1 MKRGGKILAVLLLA
15 LWCSFQPATVHATE
29 AQPPTE
35 AQTEAVT
42 GPETEPQ
49 TEEEARQGGGYNSKQ
64 TFGIDTELD
73 GLSGS
78 AKYLGSQYR
87 DHYSLDLEKTGITE
101 ILDAGLNA
109 VANLLFYGIKLFGML
124 VCFVVNLCLNFSFA
138 DTFSGMITD
147 IQSNLIAGVYG
158 QLWLFAVM
166 ILSGFILIK
175 LVKRDLAGILQDFA
189 MVIFVSALSI
199 LMLYNSETVLTA
211 TTDLTKSISGSVF
224 NSLDGML
231 LDEPNGKGYAE
242 NAAGALWVDLVHVPW
257 LTLEFGDAQADGE
270 MVEKILSL
278 EPGSSDRKD
287 IVEDMNDETGCFDK
301 GRGIDRLGMLLCY
314 LVPFILKIV
323 VFTVVA
329 LLQMVGQFL
338 AVFIILLATFVLV
351 LALVPTY
358 GTGVL
363 HKWVEKFI
371 DVHLSMIILSFLL
384 ALMLWLNKVLFSYAG
399 TFGWF
404 ITLLIQ
410 SVLCL
415 VLFMNFR
422 TILHLLLHPR
432 DGMQDLQRMMRMMAR
447 QNRGG
452 GYDRHGD
459 HDYDKDKDSH
469 SHGQN
474 YGGSQDPYHGQGAY
488 YSQGTYDYQDPY
500 YSQGSHGNGQPSY
513 GVPYQMPPPS
523 YGSGG
528 QPYGEDAQTA
538 RHYHTPDAGDY
549 TPPPEQSARDSTDYD
564 AIRRAPTQQELYDLY
579 QEDERSARESGIG
592 EGQEQ
597 PAESGDQAKPIH
609 FQAADN
615 EQAGSAA
622 ASSEHITGH
631 ENGPGDL
638 ADASLPQPGESTG
651 EGERKPPIRFQES
664 GTEGQNENAQSQEKI
679 RLPEEE
685 AKAAPAPQAPPQ
697 SGYAGTQV
705 QEAREATD
713 PAGERPE
720 MDAPEKEEVDVE

>member
-29 AQPPTE
+29 AEPQTE
-35 AQTEAVT
+35 TQTEAVT
-42 GPETEPQ
+42 DPETEPQ
-49 TEEEARQGGGYNSKQ
+49 TEEEGRQGGGYNSKQ

-109 VANLLFYGIKLFGML
+109 VANMLFSAIKMVGMGL
-124 VCFVVNLCLNFSFA
+124 ITFIYFCLDFNFA
-138 DTFSGMITD
+138 DTFSGFLTS
-147 IQSNLIAGVYG
+147 IQTNLIGGVYE
-158 QLWLFAVM
+158 QLWLLAVT
-166 ILSGFILIK
+166 ILAGFILIK
-175 LVKRDLAGILQDFA
+175 LAKRDLAGIFLDFG
-189 MVIFVSALSI
+189 MVIFVSALSF
-199 LMLYNSETVLTA
+199 LMLHNSAAILTV
-211 TTDLTKSISGSVF
+211 TTNLTKNISSTVFEGLDSVTQEEQ
-224 NSLDGML
+224 NNKS
-231 LDEPNGKGYAE
+231 YAQ

-257 LTLEFGDAQADGE
+257 LTMEFGDAQVDEE

-287 IVEDMNDETGCFDK
+287 IVEDLNDETGCFDK
-301 GRGIDRLGMLLCY
+301 SRGIDRLGMLLCY
-314 LVPFILKIV
+314 LIPFALKLV
-323 VFTVVA
+323 VLAAVA
-329 LLQMVGQFL
+329 AMQMLGQFL
-338 AVFIILLATFVLV
+338 AVFVILLATFVLI
-351 LALVPTY
+351 LALVPSY
-358 GTGVL
+358 GVDVIR
-363 HKWVEKFI
+363 KWMNKFV
-371 DVHLSMIILSFLL
+371 DVHLSMMILSFLL

-410 SVLCL
+410 AVLCL
-415 VLFMNFR
+415 ILTMNFK

-432 DGMQDLQRMMRMMAR
+432 DGMQDIQRMMRMMAR

-452 GYDRHGD
+452 GYERHRY
-459 HDYDKDKDSH
+459 YDDDEDP
-469 SHGQN
+469 HGQRQN
-474 YGGSQDPYHGQGAY
+474 YGSSQDPSFEQGSGYGQGAY
-488 YSQGTYDYQDPY
+488 YDQGPY
-500 YSQGSHGNGQPSY
+500 YNCQSPY
-513 GVPYQMPPPS
+513 GYTYTDQTPPPS
-523 YGSGG
+523 YGFGG
-528 QPYGEDAQTA
+528 QSYGEDAQTA

-549 TPPPEQSARDSTDYD
+549 TPPPEQSARNATDYD
-564 AIRRAPTQQELYDLY
+564 SIRRAPTQQELYDLY
-579 QEDERSARESGIG
+579 QEDERSARKSGIG
-592 EGQEQ
+592 ENQEQ
-597 PAESGDQAKPIH
+597 SAEPGDQAKPIH

-631 ENGPGDL
+631 ENGSGDL
-638 ADASLPQPGESTG
+638 TDTSLPQSGGSTG
-651 EGERKPPIRFQES
+651 EGERKPPTRFQES
-664 GTEGQNENAQSQEKI
+664 GTEGQDEYAQSQEKI

-685 AKAAPAPQAPPQ
+685 TKAAPAPQAPPQ

-705 QEAREATD
+705 QEARKVTD

-720 MDAPEKEEVDVE
+720 MDAPEKEEIDVEETD

>member
-15 LWCSFQPATVHATE
+15 LWCSFQPAMVHATE

-42 GPETEPQ
+42 GLETEPQ
-49 TEEEARQGGGYNSKQ
+49 TEEEGRQGGGYNSKQ

-73 GLSGS
+73 GLSGQ
-78 AKYLGSQYR
+78 AKYVGSQYR
-87 DHYSLDLEKTGITE
+87 DNYKLDLEKTGITE
-101 ILDAGLNA
+101 LLDAGLNA
-109 VANLLFYGIKLFGML
+109 VANMLFSAIKMVGMGL
-124 VCFVVNLCLNFSFA
+124 ITFIYFCLDFNFA
-138 DTFSGMITD
+138 DTFSGFLTS
-147 IQSNLIAGVYG
+147 IQTNLIGGVYE
-158 QLWLFAVM
+158 QLWLLAVM
-166 ILSGFILIK
+166 ILAGFILVK
-175 LVKRDLAGILQDFA
+175 MVKRDLAGVLLDFG
-189 MVIFVSALSI
+189 MVIFVSVLSL
-199 LMLYNSETVLTA
+199 LMLHNSATILTV
-211 TTDLTKSISGSVF
+211 TTNLTKNISSTVFEGLDSVTQEEQ
-224 NSLDGML
+224 NNKS
-231 LDEPNGKGYAE
+231 YAQ

-257 LTLEFGDAQADGE
+257 LTMEFGDAQVDEE

-278 EPGSSDRKD
+278 QPGSSDRKD
-287 IVEDMNDETGCFDK
+287 LVEDLNDETGCFDK
-301 GRGIDRLGMLLCY
+301 SRGIDRLGMLLCY
-314 LVPFILKIV
+314 LVPFGLKLV
-323 VFTVVA
+323 VLAAVA
-329 LLQMVGQFL
+329 AMQMLGQFL
-338 AVFIILLATFVLV
+338 AVFVILLATFVLI

-358 GTGVL
+358 GIEVIR
-363 HKWVEKFI
+363 KWINKFV
-371 DVHLSMIILSFLL
+371 DVHLSMMILSFLL

-410 SVLCL
+410 AVLCL
-415 VLFMNFR
+415 ILFMNFR

-452 GYDRHGD
+452 GYDRHKD
-459 HDYDKDKDSH
+459 HDKDGDSH

-474 YGGSQDPYHGQGAY
+474 HGGGQGPYYYGQGAY
-488 YSQGTYDYQDPY
+488 YKQDPY
-500 YSQGSHGNGQPSY
+500 YGSGSNENA
-513 GVPYQMPPPS
+513 PPS
-523 YGSGG
+523 YTAPYQTPPPLYGTGG
-528 QPYGEDAQTA
+528 QPYEEEGAQTA
-538 RHYHTPDAGDY
+538 RHYHTPDEGAY
-549 TPPPEQSARDSTDYD
+549 MSPPEQSAREATDYD

-579 QEDERSARESGIG
+579 QEDERSARESGMG
-592 EGQEQ
+592 DNQEQ

-622 ASSEHITGH
+622 ASAEHSTGH

-638 ADASLPQPGESTG
+638 ADATLPQSGEPAG

-664 GTEGQNENAQSQEKI
+664 GNEGQGGHAQSQEKI

-685 AKAAPAPQAPPQ
+685 AQAAPVSQAPPQ
-697 SGYAGTQV
+697 SGYARPQA
-705 QEAREATD
+705 QETREATD

-720 MDAPEKEEVDVE
+720 MDAPEKEEIDVEETD